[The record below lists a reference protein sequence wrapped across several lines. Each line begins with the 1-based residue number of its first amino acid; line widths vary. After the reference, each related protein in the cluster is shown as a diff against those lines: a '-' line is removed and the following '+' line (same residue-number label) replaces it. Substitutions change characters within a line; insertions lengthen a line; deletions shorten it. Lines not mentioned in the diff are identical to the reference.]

1 MKTGLLAATCTLLA
15 TASFAASTAEIDTD
29 GDGVVSFVEMSAAY
43 PDLTEDTFKAVD
55 TNGDGVVDA
64 EEMAA
69 GEAGG
74 LVPAKSG

>member
-1 MKTGLLAATCTLLA
+1 MKTGILATTCALLA
-15 TASFAASTAEIDTD
+15 TASFAATTDAIDTD

-43 PDLTEDTFKAVD
+43 PDLTEDIFNAVD

-64 EEMAA
+64 EELAA
-69 GEAGG
+69 GEQGG